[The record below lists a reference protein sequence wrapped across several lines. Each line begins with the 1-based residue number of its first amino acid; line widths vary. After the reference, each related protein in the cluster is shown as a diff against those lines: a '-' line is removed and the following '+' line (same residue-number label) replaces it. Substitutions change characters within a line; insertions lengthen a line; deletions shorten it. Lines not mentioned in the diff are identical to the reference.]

1 MFKHKTVLLNET
13 VDMLNIKEDGLY
25 VDCTLGGGG
34 HSSLILSKL
43 NKGHLYCFDQDDEA
57 IVSANEKLAKISD
70 HFTIIHANF
79 KDIKKELATRGIF
92 KVDGII
98 YDLGVSSPQFDHA
111 DRGFSYRENA
121 GLDMRMNRRQSL
133 TAYDVV
139 NKYSYEKLIG
149 ILFKYGEE
157 KFSKSIARH
166 IERERKI
173 KPIETTF
180 ELSEIIR
187 KAIPARARR
196 TGGHPAKRTFQ
207 AIRIE
212 VNDELNVF
220 EKSLHD
226 ALSLLNVGG
235 RIAVIT
241 FHSLEDKI
249 AKYTFNEVSNQKEL
263 PKQIAVI
270 PDYLK
275 PSFIKVN
282 RKPILA
288 SEEELENNH
297 RSHSAKLRVIERI
310 KEDEKKQE
318 KTA

>member
-79 KDIKKELATRGIF
+79 KDIKKELAARGIF

-121 GLDMRMNRRQSL
+121 RLDMRMNRRQSL

-212 VNDELNVF
+212 ANDELNVF

>member
-121 GLDMRMNRRQSL
+121 RLDMRMNRRQSL

>member
-43 NKGHLYCFDQDDEA
+43 DKGHLYCFDQDYEA
-57 IVSANEKLAKISD
+57 IVSANEKLVKISD

-79 KDIKKELATRGIF
+79 KDIKKELAARGIF

-121 GLDMRMNRRQSL
+121 RLDMRMNRRQSL

-310 KEDEKKQE
+310 KEDEKK
-318 KTA
+318 

>member
-79 KDIKKELATRGIF
+79 KDIKKELAARGIF

-121 GLDMRMNRRQSL
+121 RLDMRMNRRQSL

-263 PKQIAVI
+263 PKQIAII

-310 KEDEKKQE
+310 KEDEKK
-318 KTA
+318 

>member
-79 KDIKKELATRGIF
+79 KDIKKELAARGIF

-310 KEDEKKQE
+310 KEDEKK
-318 KTA
+318 

>member
-79 KDIKKELATRGIF
+79 KDIKKELAARGIF

-98 YDLGVSSPQFDHA
+98 YDLGVLSPQFDHA

-121 GLDMRMNRRQSL
+121 RLDMRMNRRQSL

>member
-79 KDIKKELATRGIF
+79 KDIKKELAARGIF

>member
-79 KDIKKELATRGIF
+79 KDIKKELAARGIF

-121 GLDMRMNRRQSL
+121 RLDMRMNRRQSL

-173 KPIETTF
+173 KSIETTF

-212 VNDELNVF
+212 VNDELNIF

-310 KEDEKKQE
+310 KEDEKK
-318 KTA
+318 

>member
-1 MFKHKTVLLNET
+1 
-13 VDMLNIKEDGLY
+13 
-25 VDCTLGGGG
+25 
-34 HSSLILSKL
+34 
-43 NKGHLYCFDQDDEA
+43 
-57 IVSANEKLAKISD
+57 
-70 HFTIIHANF
+70 
-79 KDIKKELATRGIF
+79 
-92 KVDGII
+92 
-98 YDLGVSSPQFDHA
+98 
-111 DRGFSYRENA
+111 
-121 GLDMRMNRRQSL
+121 MRMNRRQSL

-249 AKYTFNEVSNQKEL
+249 AKYTFNEVSNPKEL

-310 KEDEKKQE
+310 KEDEKK
-318 KTA
+318 

>member
-34 HSSLILSKL
+34 HSSLILNKL

-79 KDIKKELATRGIF
+79 KDIKKELAARGIF

-121 GLDMRMNRRQSL
+121 RLDMRMNRRQSL

-310 KEDEKKQE
+310 KEDEKK
-318 KTA
+318 